1 MFFFKSYPNLTVIVS
16 CLFWGTYWIPLRS
29 IDSVNSGSVWPLFLS
44 FLLLALILVKPLIKS
59 ITNIFINK
67 NYFFLAGCFFAALG
81 ISLYSESL
89 LRGEIVKVVVLFYLC
104 PIWGTIFARFIHNHS
119 FTIKR
124 IFSIILCI
132 IGLEIIVG
140 FEKGIIL
147 PSTTVEWIALL
158 AGLMWA
164 MSMTLFNLAN
174 TTSGVEKTSLTAFL
188 IPFVYLFLC
197 FIPGGRN
204 LAIPYSLLSIHPIY
218 IWMILFAII
227 WLLPSILL
235 TYFSVEVLDPGRINI
250 LLAFEVAVGFLS
262 SALLTSEII
271 GFREYIG
278 AIFVVSACFVDVSS
292 WKKFNAYFSK

>member
-1 MFFFKSYPNLTVIVS
+1 MFFFKSYPNLTVIIS

-29 IDSVNSGSVWPLFLS
+29 INNDNSSSVWPLFIS

-59 ITNIFINK
+59 ITNVFINK
-67 NYFFLAGCFFAALG
+67 NYFFLFGCFFAALG

-89 LRGEIVKVVVLFYLC
+89 LRGEIAKVVVLFYLC
-104 PIWGTIFARFIHNHS
+104 PIWGTIFARFILKHS
-119 FTIKR
+119 LTLKR
-124 IFSIILCI
+124 IFSIILGF
-132 IGLEIIVG
+132 IGLEIIIGV
-140 FEKGIIL
+140 EKGIIL
-147 PSTTVEWIALL
+147 PSTIVEWIALL

-188 IPFVYLFLC
+188 IPFIYLFLC

-250 LLAFEVAVGFLS
+250 LLSFEVAVGFLS
-262 SALLTSEII
+262 SALLTNEII

-278 AIFVVSACFVDVSS
+278 AIFVVSACFVDISI
-292 WKKFNAYFSK
+292 WKKFTAYFSK